1 MLDHTWRITLSNAE
15 LFNGKSETIKKYPI
29 LFKTYYQHFTAK
41 RFWWW
46 RFTYLYLIT
55 AAALLFYDAHPFEE
69 KLMFDSLRRFIDSW
83 SNFVSFFSWIKS
95 VILEKIYFEAHFKYG
110 IKFKRHVSLYNKKEI
125 LNNLECLISTRK

>member
-1 MLDHTWRITLSNAE
+1 MLDPTWRITLSYAE
-15 LFNGKSETIKKYPI
+15 LFNGKSETIKKDPI
-29 LFKTYYQHFTAK
+29 LFKIIVHISRLK
-41 RFWWW
+41 GFWWW

-69 KLMFDSLRRFIDSW
+69 KVDVWQFKAFHWQLKQFR
-83 SNFVSFFSWIKS
+83 VFFSWIKS
-95 VILEKIYFEAHFKYG
+95 IIWEKIYFEAHFKYG